1 MKSAE
6 YTDMPI
12 SFGDNHLRDKLIPLP
27 FSVFY
32 FINWYYADNT
42 WLTHLICTVSFIAF
56 LFLFLW
62 RYQTSKGAFA
72 GYGVLLIMTPLVS
85 IINPGANCFAI
96 FACAAS
102 AHTLKPKLTYLLT
115 SISFVIFTA
124 ITWWMDYGWMTYYVI
139 CIVVTGGV
147 VFTGLSAR
155 SHLLSVLRERADRE
169 EMHRLSKLS
178 EHNRIGQDMHD
189 LLGHSLTGI
198 HLKAKLANKLLERN
212 DADKA
217 KDHLNDIEKT
227 VQKAMSDVRRAVLEY
242 KSLSLQEELIAQK
255 EYIEKLGMTFLI
267 DVPDLSLP
275 TRLENDLVMLIR
287 EAINNTLKYA
297 GASRIKLS
305 ITETP
310 DTLNLVFSDNGK
322 GIQDEKSR
330 EGSGLDGMRG
340 RIKRH
345 GGNIEFMN
353 QNGLWIR
360 SSIPLLQDMAL

>member
-1 MKSAE
+1 MANAF
-6 YTDMPI
+6 DMHRFVYRISLSFFMALSNIERRFCWVRCPI
-12 SFGDNHLRDKLIPLP
+12 DHDTTGIDHQPWRQLFCDICLRR
-27 FSVFY
+27 
-32 FINWYYADNT
+32 T
-42 WLTHLICTVSFIAF
+42 
-56 LFLFLW
+56 
-62 RYQTSKGAFA
+62 
-72 GYGVLLIMTPLVS
+72 
-85 IINPGANCFAI
+85 
-96 FACAAS
+96 

-115 SISFVIFTA
+115 GISFVIFTA
-124 ITWWMDYGWMTYYVI
+124 ITWWMNYGWMTYYVI

-147 VFTGLSAR
+147 VFAGLSTR
-155 SHLLSVLRERADRE
+155 SNLLSVLRERADRE

-198 HLKAKLANKLLERN
+198 HLKAKLANKLLERD

-255 EYIEKLGMTFLI
+255 EYIEKLGMAFLI

-297 GASRIKLS
+297 GASQLKLS
-305 ITETP
+305 IIEAH
-310 DTLNLVFSDNGK
+310 DNLNLVFSDNGK
-322 GIQDEKSR
+322 GIQDEKPR
-330 EGSGLDGMRG
+330 EGSGLDGMKE

-345 GGNIEFMN
+345 EGNIEFTN